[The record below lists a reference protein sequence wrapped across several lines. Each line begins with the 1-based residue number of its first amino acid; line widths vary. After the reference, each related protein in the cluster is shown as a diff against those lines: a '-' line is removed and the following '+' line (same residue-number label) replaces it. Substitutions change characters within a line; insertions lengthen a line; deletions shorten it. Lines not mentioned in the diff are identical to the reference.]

1 MSKNTFKNTFFFVSV
16 LFRFM
21 TSLTSYKTGVVEAR
35 GGGFG

>member
-1 MSKNTFKNTFFFVSV
+1 MSKNIQKDILVSV

-21 TSLTSYKTGVVEAR
+21 TSYKTGVVEAR